1 MQRAE
6 NKVTGSGASK
16 QPLATACND
25 LVNVHLSGSLN
36 ILALSFL
43 TFHLPVEETI
53 DSKTKIRGQFKTALS
68 SVVRIRI
75 VSKGIYRS
83 RNMMLSV

>member
-25 LVNVHLSGSLN
+25 LVNVHFSGKQISWLFLFLLS
-36 ILALSFL
+36 IFL
-43 TFHLPVEETI
+43 RKKPLI
-53 DSKTKIRGQFKTALS
+53 SKTKIRGQFKTAPFR
-68 SVVRIRI
+68 VWPRIRI
-75 VSKGIYRS
+75 VSGVYTEVGI
-83 RNMMLSV
+83 